1 MCLCN
6 CYEMVGWITHK

>member
-6 CYEMVGWITHK
+6 CT